1 MYKPSF
7 CKEMRIFLPFG
18 VAGTDNRLEM
28 GTDIFSVN
36 VCMRLSK
43 INFHHYYLK
52 KYKLSFSV
60 PSH

>member
-1 MYKPSF
+1 MYKTSS
-7 CKEMRIFLPFG
+7 CKEMRIFIPFG
-18 VAGTDNRLEM
+18 VAETDNETR
-28 GTDIFSVN
+28 TDIFS